1 MDSIAQPLTR
11 VVEAVQRF
19 ILDRDVRLL
28 HVATDASLRLAVLEH
43 IAAGEHHGDNHA
55 PFFVLE
61 TPTDEKEDG
70 WKGRAEELRADYE
83 ELRTLLARAEEGV
96 SLPELGAES
105 KAPSALARFSL
116 EVNGALRRL
125 TSPFDGV
132 VLVLAPV
139 WVREPKRWV
148 SDVKVLLTRAEL
160 RRARFILVEADGPHC
175 EPLAVA
181 LAKEAERVDARPDD
195 KKAAED
201 MAQMLVAMVSAPA
214 GATGARAV
222 GAAGPRVAP
231 PPRKGEPQP
240 MSAAQREEMARE
252 LKVEPALLDP
262 GFHQALRLKVLSAA
276 HALREGKAAQAVHE
290 QREARDMCLKAGL
303 KREAVTMELV
313 LGGYVLQAKQT
324 AQALEVFQAARQR
337 AEAHQL
343 PELAVQAQLA
353 RASTLLVLQR
363 SDEASRAYAEAG
375 KLGMAASSP
384 VLAIE
389 GYRMCGQLLA
399 GAGKLA
405 EATAAWKTAL
415 QVADKAPPD
424 QRSAS
429 SAPEAARQLAALCRT
444 HGLKAQADSLEAQ
457 AAALETPPAV
467 RAQET

>member
-19 ILDRDVRLL
+19 IITPEVQLL

-43 IAAGEHHGDNHA
+43 IAAGEHHGDNHS

-61 TPTDEKEDG
+61 TPTEDGEDG
-70 WKGRAEELRADYE
+70 WEGRAEELREDYE
-83 ELRTLLARAEEGV
+83 ELRALLTKAGEGV
-96 SLPELGAES
+96 SLAELGPIP
-105 KAPSALARFSL
+105 KAQNALARFCL
-116 EVNGALRRL
+116 EVDGALRRF
-125 TSPFDGV
+125 TAPFDGM
-132 VLVLAPV
+132 VLVLAPI
-139 WVREPKRWV
+139 WVRDPKRWV
-148 SDVKVLLTRAEL
+148 SDVKALLTRAEL
-160 RRARFILVEADGPHC
+160 KKTRFILVEADGPHC

-201 MAQMLVAMVSAPA
+201 MAQMLAAMASAPA

-231 PPRKGEPQP
+231 PPRKGAPQP

-252 LKVEPALLDP
+252 LKVESALLDP
-262 GFHQALRLKVLSAA
+262 SFQQTLRLKVLTAA
-276 HALREGKAAQAVHE
+276 HAMREGKAALAVNE

-324 AQALEVFQAARQR
+324 AQALEVFRDARKR
-337 AEAHQL
+337 ADAYQF

-353 RASTLLVLQR
+353 QASTLLVLQR
-363 SDEASRAYAEAG
+363 SDEAARAYAEAG
-375 KLGMAASSP
+375 KLGMAASAP

-399 GAGKLA
+399 GAGKVA
-405 EATAAWKTAL
+405 EATAAWKKAL
-415 QVADKAPPD
+415 EAADKAPPD

-429 SAPEAARQLAALCRT
+429 SAPEAARQLAALCRK

-457 AAALETPPAV
+457 AAALEILPTV
-467 RAQET
+467 RVQEA

>member
-19 ILDRDVRLL
+19 IITPEVRLL
-28 HVATDASLRLAVLEH
+28 HVATDPSLRLAVLEH
-43 IAAGEHHGDNHA
+43 IAAGEHHGDNHS

-61 TPTDEKEDG
+61 TPTEDGEDG
-70 WKGRAEELRADYE
+70 WEGRAEELREDYE
-83 ELRTLLARAEEGV
+83 ELRALLTKAGEGI
-96 SLPELGAES
+96 SLPELGPVP

-116 EVNGALRRL
+116 EVDGALKRF

-139 WVREPKRWV
+139 WVRDPKRWA
-148 SDVKVLLTRAEL
+148 SDVKSLLTRAEL
-160 RRARFILVEADGPHC
+160 RKARFILVEADGPHC

-195 KKAAED
+195 KKAGED
-201 MAQMLVAMVSAPA
+201 MAQMLAAMASAPA

-222 GAAGPRVAP
+222 GAAGPRVDP
-231 PPRKGEPQP
+231 PPRKGAPPP
-240 MSAAQREEMARE
+240 MSAALREQMARE

-262 GFHQALRLKVLSAA
+262 SFQQTLRLKVLTAA
-276 HALREGKAAQAVHE
+276 HALREGKAAQAIQE

-324 AQALEVFQAARQR
+324 PQALEVFRDARKR

-353 RASTLLVLQR
+353 QASTLLVLQR
-363 SDEASRAYAEAG
+363 TDEAARAYAEAG
-375 KLGMAASSP
+375 KLGMAASAP

-399 GAGKLA
+399 GLGKVT
-405 EATAAWKTAL
+405 EATAAWKKAL
-415 QVADKAPPD
+415 EAADKAPAD

-429 SAPEAARQLAALCRT
+429 SAPEAARQLAALCRK

-467 RAQET
+467 RAQEA